1 MKKSIS
7 FYILSMADA
16 GILQLRHEKFLA
28 DTAGDSLDGQHAVFL
43 LIDGQFHVLPLEKA
57 AHP

>member
-7 FYILSMADA
+7 FYILSMAA
-16 GILQLRHEKFLA
+16 REFRPRHEKFLA
-28 DTAGDSLDGQHAVFL
+28 DTAGDSIDGQIAVFL
-43 LIDGQFHVLPLEKA
+43 VVDGQFDVLPLEKA

>member
-28 DTAGDSLDGQHAVFL
+28 DTAVIVKD
-43 LIDGQFHVLPLEKA
+43 
-57 AHP
+57 

>member
-7 FYILSMADA
+7 FYILSMAGA
-16 GILQLRHEKFLA
+16 GNSDPRHEKFLA
-28 DTAGDSLDGQHAVFL
+28 DTAGDGIDGQIAVFL